1 MRVQQKAQQQGFT
14 LIELMIVVAIVAI
27 LAGVGLPAYQN
38 YTKRAEFSE
47 VIAATGPIKTAVELC
62 AQLEGLN
69 ASNGFSIAADDCGEA
84 GKKGIPANST
94 GTVGKVQSTA
104 WSVVSGATITATDTD
119 SVSYT
124 LTATLDSGGRVTWA
138 QGGTC
143 DTKGFC

>member
-1 MRVQQKAQQQGFT
+1 MGNQKGFT

-27 LAGVGLPAYQN
+27 LAGIGLPAYQN

-62 AQLEGLN
+62 AQMEGLTSF
-69 ASNGFSIAADDCGEA
+69 ADTIAGCGKP
-84 GKKGIPANST
+84 GNKGIPADDST
-94 GTVGKVQSTA
+94 GYGNVKSTA
-104 WSVVSGATITATDTD
+104 YAVTASGATITALDDD

-124 LTATLDSGGRVTWA
+124 LTATVDSKGRVGWA

-143 DTKGFC
+143 GDKGYC